1 MGRALEE
8 RERDRCQSLLHG
20 STMERER
27 SHMPRKVLVARPPMN
42 GAPNRH
48 AGSPEHPRDAGLF
61 LEHTIPDMSDQA
73 GAA

>member
-1 MGRALEE
+1 
-8 RERDRCQSLLHG
+8 
-20 STMERER
+20 MERER
-27 SHMPRKVLVARPPMN
+27 PGLPRKVLVARPPMN
-42 GAPNRH
+42 GAPDRR